1 MEIKEYVNQEKIKL
15 KEKID
20 NLIIKPHLVIVQM
33 NDDPASN
40 AYVKG
45 KIKDCSEVGIIS
57 ELIKVPLNTSEEDLL
72 KLLDELNIRDDVHGY
87 IVQMPLP
94 AHIDEEKIKLYVNP
108 LKDVDGFHP
117 CSSFIACTP
126 KGVIDYLTSEN
137 VSFSGKNAVVIGRSN
152 IVGRP
157 LAKLLIDLSTNC
169 TVLHSRTKEE
179 DKKRYL
185 ENADLIFSAVG
196 KKWMLDDSITYKEN
210 AVIVD
215 IGIVREEGKL
225 YGDFKPGLKVQL
237 QTPVPG
243 GVGLLTRL
251 SLLKNVW
258 EAYKNGIQY

>member
-1 MEIKEYVNQEKIKL
+1 MEIKEYVAQEKLAL
-15 KEKID
+15 KHAIEG
-20 NLIIKPHLVIVQM
+20 LEIKPRLVIVQM

-45 KIKDCSEVGIIS
+45 KLKDCDEVGIIS
-57 ELIKVPLNTSEEDLL
+57 ELIKLPLDASEEELFN
-72 KLLDELNIRDDVHGY
+72 LLDELNNRDDVSGY

-94 AHIDEEKIKLYVNP
+94 RHIDEEKVKLYVNP
-108 LKDVDGFHP
+108 SKDVDGFHP
-117 CSSFIACTP
+117 CSSFVACTP
-126 KGVIDYLTSEN
+126 KGVIDYLKAEGI
-137 VSFSGKNAVVIGRSN
+137 SFSGKNAVVIGRSN

-179 DKKRYL
+179 DKIRYL
-185 ENADLIFSAVG
+185 ENADLIFTAVG
-196 KKWMLDDSITYKEN
+196 RKWLLDETISYKSD

-215 IGIVREEGKL
+215 IGIVRDEGKL
-225 YGDFKPGLKVQL
+225 YGDCKPGLKVKL

-258 EAYKNGIQY
+258 EAYKNGI